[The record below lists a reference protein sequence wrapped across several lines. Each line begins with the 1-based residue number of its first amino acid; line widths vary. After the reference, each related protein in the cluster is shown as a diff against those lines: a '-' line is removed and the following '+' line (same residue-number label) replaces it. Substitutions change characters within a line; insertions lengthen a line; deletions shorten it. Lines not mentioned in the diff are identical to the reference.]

1 MTHNQHSIHPTAIVS
16 NEAEIGKNVTIGA
29 YAIVEGNSVIGDD
42 TFIHP
47 HAIIR
52 SGARIGKHC
61 QIHPFSVIAGIPQ
74 DLKFHGE
81 DTLAIIGDNTII
93 REYATI
99 NRGTASKGKTVIG
112 KDCLIMSYSHI
123 AHDCLL
129 KDHIIIGNLTQLAG
143 EVEVDEYANVSG
155 ATLVHQFVRRP
166 TH

>member
-74 DLKFHGE
+74 DLKFNGE

-93 REYATI
+93 R
-99 NRGTASKGKTVIG
+99 
-112 KDCLIMSYSHI
+112 
-123 AHDCLL
+123 
-129 KDHIIIGNLTQLAG
+129 
-143 EVEVDEYANVSG
+143 
-155 ATLVHQFVRRP
+155 
-166 TH
+166 